1 MRLQHLIFAQ
11 GKSTIDPKSYGELD
25 EVAQM
30 MKENTRIVIQLE
42 GHTDNQGSSKANL
55 ALSEDRVE
63 AVKKYLVVKG
73 IGKDRVKTKAFGG
86 SQPLSNEMTQEAR
99 AMNRRVEMRILK
111 N

>member
-1 MRLQHLIFAQ
+1 
-11 GKSTIDPKSYGELD
+11 LD

-30 MKENTRIVIQLE
+30 MKENSRIVIQLE

-63 AVKKYLVVKG
+63 AVKKYLVAKG